1 MQNPVISSST
11 LTSRVRPSR
20 RGVFISTALVF
31 ALVLSSLLYLLV
43 DSRFIYLLTY
53 TWFGVAYGVLLQ
65 YGRFCMASAV
75 RDLFAIGV
83 PRMAVGVLIAVML
96 YAIISAFIQQAGVNS
111 FHAHPIGW
119 HVVIGGAV
127 FGLGMVL
134 SGGCASSSLY
144 KTGEGN
150 LGGALVLFAISFSQ
164 AWFVSA
170 GGWLNKLVPTSWTE
184 AALTTQMPDEL
195 SVTDGWFDQ
204 FTAGYLWHLQGTT
217 GADFLGWSGSLWA
230 YLTANALLVA
240 VLPSLLLLALLYRF
254 NYRKLYL
261 REHPKQL
268 INQHTNQRI
277 DIVYELRGIWSMFT
291 QSRNTAIAGLGLGL
305 FAGLQMLTTGEL
317 REHYNIFNFG
327 ELLAHMGY
335 SDGLSLQ
342 DSVFDP
348 GYWYI
353 TTQEAQWGGWVL
365 QLLGVSMMDN
375 LFFGLD
381 NGLPNPLLNAPGMMS
396 IGIIVGAAILA
407 NINGEFKWKWPNRET
422 ALLAIVGGV
431 LMGLGSRIGMGCNIG
446 AFFATVT
453 NGDIS
458 GWIFLLG
465 MAIGGY
471 VAVKAIKAW
480 IDWRLARSDFDF

>member
-1 MQNPVISSST
+1 MSSSSV
-11 LTSRVRPSR
+11 LPASSVARARPQRR
-20 RGVFISTALVF
+20 RGIWVAMLLIAALLAVSC
-31 ALVLSSLLYLLV
+31 AYLVV

-96 YAIISAFIQQAGVNS
+96 YAIISAFIQQAGFNS

-119 HVVIGGAV
+119 HVVIGGAI

-170 GGWLNKLVPTSWTE
+170 GGWLNKLVPASWTE

-217 GADFLGWSGSLWA
+217 AADFFGLAGSLWA
-230 YLTANALLVA
+230 YLSANALLVA
-240 VLPSLLLLALLYRF
+240 VLPSLLLLLLLYRF
-254 NYRKLYL
+254 NYRKMYV
-261 REHPKQL
+261 REQPYQQGNNTPGL
-268 INQHTNQRI
+268 A
-277 DIVYELRGIWSMFT
+277 YELRGIWSMFT

-317 REHYNIFNFG
+317 REYYNIFNFG
-327 ELLAHMGY
+327 ELLAAMGY

-375 LFFGLD
+375 VFFGLD

-396 IGIIVGAAILA
+396 LGIILGAAILA
-407 NINGEFKWKWPNRET
+407 NISGEFKWKWPNRET

-458 GWIFLLG
+458 GWVFLLG
-465 MAIGGY
+465 MALGGF

-480 IDWRLARSDFDF
+480 IDWRLSRSDFDF